1 MKKFLGKLPV
11 LIISI
16 VLCTFFLVII
26 LMIACRPVNYNLTYS
41 ANLTQEQFVEMGLAS
56 ELTDMGITDAKV
68 KASIEF
74 KTKEKLNMRIKMKT
88 DAVGRAINL
97 DMLVTM
103 WYYREGDKVTILG
116 PTSAF
121 SQADY
126 EEAVK
131 NLVWDNV
138 DYSKISALKI
148 NEPLTSSTLVFTNH
162 QAIAIIVV
170 NTIFAIFSVVVIVL
184 SSVFMVQLRKKSN
197 QDKTPN
203 TPNIEA

>member
-1 MKKFLGKLPV
+1 
-11 LIISI
+11 
-16 VLCTFFLVII
+16 
-26 LMIACRPVNYNLTYS
+26 
-41 ANLTQEQFVEMGLAS
+41 
-56 ELTDMGITDAKV
+56 
-68 KASIEF
+68 
-74 KTKEKLNMRIKMKT
+74 MKT

-197 QDKTPN
+197 QDKTPI